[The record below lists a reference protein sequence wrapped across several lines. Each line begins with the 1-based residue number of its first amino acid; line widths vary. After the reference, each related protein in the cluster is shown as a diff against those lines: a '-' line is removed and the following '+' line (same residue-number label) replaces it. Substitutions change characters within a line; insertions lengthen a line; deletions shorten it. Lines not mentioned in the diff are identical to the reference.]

1 MNSMKLK
8 QMLIICSTII
18 TMTACGYWF
27 FFTNSKVTETITYFP
42 KDTDARF
49 LDAKSNITNVKFNQN
64 QFNFSIK
71 TYSRLD
77 RPAYLRH
84 DIALIFTNGKL
95 IGKIGKWKENVD
107 IIHMEKTFQ
116 GESNQLVRLISFHH
130 AELHQSQFITSSQKM
145 SDDYLYI
152 IPTALPSPVTFHMP
166 NGEDEI
172 GWKEVLDRNEQKV
185 MMTNVKEA
193 AKKYNINLIEYQ
205 MIPLSKLISYQNQPL
220 PGFSKEKSD
229 EIIGQL
235 WEGLYKNYFLG
246 IQKDDGQIVSSIG
259 STLPVILIAKN
270 KSHLFIVS
278 QTAGLDIIALKQ
290 VITN

>member
-1 MNSMKLK
+1 MKSGKLK

-18 TMTACGYWF
+18 TITACGYWLL
-27 FFTNSKVTETITYFP
+27 FTNSKVTETITYFP

-49 LDAKSNITNVKFNQN
+49 LDAKSSITNVKPNQN
-64 QFNFSIK
+64 QFHVSLK

-84 DIALIFTNGKL
+84 DIAFIFANGKL
-95 IGKIGKWKENVD
+95 VGKVGKWKENADV
-107 IIHMEKTFQ
+107 IYLEKTYQ

-130 AELHQSQFITSSQKM
+130 AELHQSESITSSQRM
-145 SDDYLYI
+145 ANDYLYI
-152 IPTALPSPVTFHMP
+152 IPTALPSLVTFRLP

-172 GWKEVLDRNEQKV
+172 GWKEVLDRTEQKV
-185 MMTNVKEA
+185 IMNNVKGA
-193 AKKYNINLIEYQ
+193 SKKYNIDLNEYR
-205 MIPLSKLISYQNQPL
+205 MIPLSNLNIYQNQPL

-246 IQKDDGQIVSSIG
+246 IQKDNGQIVSPIG
-259 STLPVILIAKN
+259 STLPVVLIAKN
-270 KSHLFIVS
+270 KSHLFIVF
-278 QTAGLDIIALKQ
+278 QTANQDIIALKQ